1 MKGVQNHNDRQE
13 PTNHWFVVTGFARSD
28 ENPLVQ
34 GPAEAK
40 GTIKAMDIIV
50 GCNGVDISNMT
61 FEEGLSVI
69 RDAVWPKTLHFIRDA
84 SANDSASVL
93 EEGSGSAGS

>member
-1 MKGVQNHNDRQE
+1 MFVLWK
-13 PTNHWFVVTGFARSD
+13 NHWFVVTSFARSD

-34 GPAEAK
+34 GPVEAK
-40 GTIKAMDIIV
+40 DTIKAMNIIV

-61 FEEGLSVI
+61 VDLVEEGLCVI

-84 SANDSASVL
+84 SANDTASVL
-93 EEGSGSAGS
+93 EEGSGPAGS